1 MNIEMKTLLVERNI
15 DCPNCGKDLHI
26 GDVMFED
33 EYRGDKLC
41 GYCKED
47 YNDNVI
53 AEEGDNG
60 RRLK

>member
-1 MNIEMKTLLVERNI
+1 MLELKTLLVERPI
-15 DCPNCGKDLHI
+15 DCPNCGKSLSI

-47 YNDNVI
+47 YKYAVI
-53 AEEGDNG
+53 AEEGENG